1 MKKEKRAKYEKPRV
15 KSVELATEEVLS
27 SGCRETDVCDVAG
40 SFKGGG
46 STP

>member
-1 MKKEKRAKYEKPRV
+1 MKKEKKAKYEKPRL

-27 SGCRETDVCDVAG
+27 SGCKATDVCDVNG

-46 STP
+46 GS